1 MAVLMVFK
9 KFPLRVHP
17 PGNACPPPGSYV
29 EEKGKNYENSSNQP
43 EPQDESF
50 GLTTKIQQRFDC
62 WGYTNQ
68 K

>member
-9 KFPLRVHP
+9 KFPLRVHL

-29 EEKGKNYENSSNQP
+29 EEKGKNYE
-43 EPQDESF
+43 PQDESF
-50 GLTTKIQQRFDC
+50 GLATKIKQCFDC